1 MQFLIFGTLWF
12 YISVSISIALVFYFL
27 ESALTVDYKD
37 VGGGIATTIVLL
49 VFGALY
55 FFFGSK
61 QDIYDIGTFIKNNP
75 GKIFLYALLYV
86 LIGVVWSFVK
96 WYFFLLNRRDEMVK
110 EYLHNDGYGT
120 PTTPTASKNK
130 SRITTWMTYWPFSAT
145 WTLINQP
152 IKRTFKFMYSSFEK
166 LFSQMSTSMF
176 SDLQKKVEEKN
187 KIKEEERERMLN
199 GKRRKK
205 DQNEI

>member
-37 VGGGIATTIVLL
+37 VGGG
-49 VFGALY
+49 Y
-55 FFFGSK
+55 S
-61 QDIYDIGTFIKNNP
+61 DHY
-75 GKIFLYALLYV
+75 
-86 LIGVVWSFVK
+86 
-96 WYFFLLNRRDEMVK
+96 
-110 EYLHNDGYGT
+110 
-120 PTTPTASKNK
+120 
-130 SRITTWMTYWPFSAT
+130 
-145 WTLINQP
+145 NQP